1 MNSRALQ
8 LLVGLFMLLFL
19 GAMLVLSL
27 RVSNL
32 SSLASEDSYGLV
44 AKFDSVGG
52 LKRGAIVSASG
63 VRVGEVSQIVYDGET
78 FEAVVNLSIDAE
90 FHYFPIDTSAS
101 IYTAGLLGS
110 QYIGLEP
117 GAEDDV
123 LKDSDE
129 IEYTQSA
136 LVLERL
142 IGQML
147 FGRSSG
153 NDSDEDSDDSSDD
166 DSGSS
171 LDGVADSILD
181 GASDDSSGGDSGNS
195 GDSSDEDSGDGS

>member
-32 SSLASEDSYGLV
+32 SSLANEDSYGLV

-63 VRVGEVSQIVYDGET
+63 VRVGEVSEIVYDGET

-123 LKDSDE
+123 LQDSDE

-181 GASDDSSGGDSGNS
+181 GDDSSDDSSGGDSG
-195 GDSSDEDSGDGS
+195 DSSDGDSGDGS

>member
-1 MNSRALQ
+1 MNSRATQ

-63 VRVGEVSQIVYDGET
+63 VRVGEVSEIVYDGET
-78 FEAVVNLSIDAE
+78 FEAIVNLSIDAE

-110 QYIGLEP
+110 QYVGLEP

-181 GASDDSSGGDSGNS
+181 GASDDSSD
-195 GDSSDEDSGDGS
+195 GDSSDGS